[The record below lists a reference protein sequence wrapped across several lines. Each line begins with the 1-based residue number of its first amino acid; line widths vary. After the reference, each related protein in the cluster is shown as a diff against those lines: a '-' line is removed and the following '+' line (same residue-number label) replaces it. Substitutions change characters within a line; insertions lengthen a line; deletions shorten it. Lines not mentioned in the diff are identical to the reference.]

1 MAHKIPK
8 VSDGMLVDDQTHSPT
23 ITLDS
28 PAWFAWLELPTS
40 TRFAY
45 ALFNRQQGYIDGFMT
60 VRKEARP
67 RGTAYW
73 SAYRRQGHRV
83 RKLYLGRSTA
93 LTHAHLAQAAVRL
106 STPT

>member
-1 MAHKIPK
+1 MAKEIPM
-8 VSDGMLVDDQTHSPT
+8 VRQGILEDPT
-23 ITLDS
+23 GPDIHLDTLQ
-28 PAWFAWLELPTS
+28 WFAWLEAATTTS
-40 TRFAY
+40 FTY

-60 VRKEARP
+60 VRKEARQ
-67 RGTAYW
+67 RGAAYW